1 MTQPGAATSTIVGRE
16 LLNTCSLWGVLHD
29 IPDHL
34 FCDSISPDRARTIH
48 TSEQPTLPDGSGL
61 GPFVQSRFDP
71 IRSESFTISQ
81 TTFSVIPS
89 PQIAPE
95 RFTHRNSQP
104 SPMAAAW
111 VHSSRVALTQS
122 GTGTVRM

>member
-16 LLNTCSLWGVLHD
+16 LLNICSLWGVLHD

-34 FCDSISPDRARTIH
+34 FCDPVSPDRARTIH

-61 GPFVQSRFDP
+61 GWLFRCRSARFG
-71 IRSESFTISQ
+71 ESFTISQ

-111 VHSSRVALTQS
+111 VGCSD
-122 GTGTVRM
+122 